1 MRFSLISLVLA
12 GFLSAATYSVDVSHS
27 NAGFEVRH
35 MLVAKVE
42 GNFSNFSGKAEIE
55 KGKLKALEGVVQIKS
70 ISTKD
75 NDRDTRLRSSDF
87 FDATRFPQGT
97 LKAISIQQK
106 SGGILQI
113 QAKLKLKDVE
123 KTITLKGKIVGPGKN
138 LMDSKEIYGLEL
150 QGSINRKDFG
160 IGKDIAESMVGNEIL
175 LRINLEVEL

>member
-1 MRFSLISLVLA
+1 MTGIPVCDHLI
-12 GFLSAATYSVDVSHS
+12 
-27 NAGFEVRH
+27 
-35 MLVAKVE
+35 
-42 GNFSNFSGKAEIE
+42 
-55 KGKLKALEGVVQIKS
+55 
-70 ISTKD
+70 
-75 NDRDTRLRSSDF
+75 F

-106 SGGILQI
+106 SGGVLQI

-138 LMDSKEIYGLEL
+138 LMNSKEIYGLEL

>member
-12 GFLSAATYSVDVSHS
+12 GFLSAATYSVDVSYS

-87 FDATRFPQGT
+87 F
-97 LKAISIQQK
+97 
-106 SGGILQI
+106 
-113 QAKLKLKDVE
+113 
-123 KTITLKGKIVGPGKN
+123 
-138 LMDSKEIYGLEL
+138 
-150 QGSINRKDFG
+150 
-160 IGKDIAESMVGNEIL
+160 
-175 LRINLEVEL
+175 